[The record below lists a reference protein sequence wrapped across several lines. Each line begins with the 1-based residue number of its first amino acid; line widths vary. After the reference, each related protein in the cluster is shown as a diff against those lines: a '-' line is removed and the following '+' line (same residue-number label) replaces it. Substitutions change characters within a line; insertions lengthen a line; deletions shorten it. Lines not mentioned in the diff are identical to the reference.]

1 MGELRHKW
9 TMIRQSR
16 SIDCG
21 FPVKKAR
28 GRCSSSWN
36 IRRLRPSEARA
47 GDFPSCKAARLFCR
61 LFGRLDCRGVWPRWG
76 LREAGRTR
84 IGGCGADYPGSGV
97 RERMRPDSTSG
108 WWGAGASASTIDDFS
123 GPGAEV
129 EDRYLFS
136 RRGEPVAFSPWLV
149 PGTWLVG
156 ICSGL
161 TLVIG
166 FLAISRKLRFRTIW
180 LGIAGVL
187 ILSATLVEPAVTFL
201 LLQAAALGAF
211 LSLLGFVIERSIERA
226 SVRLT
231 RTGRG
236 GLPAGRSST
245 DSPLKGTAAVGSDDP
260 TAIRVRVPSTVD
272 HAPVGTPAGQE
283 AVPELRSSTV
293 QRA

>member
-1 MGELRHKW
+1 MESG
-9 TMIRQSR
+9 
-16 SIDCG
+16 
-21 FPVKKAR
+21 R
-28 GRCSSSWN
+28 G
-36 IRRLRPSEARA
+36 
-47 GDFPSCKAARLFCR
+47 GDSARLVGRESVVVERIILEAASGKGCVR
-61 LFGRLDCRGVWPRWG
+61 TQRVAGGSRRFGIDDRRFLRTGCRG
-76 LREAGRTR
+76 
-84 IGGCGADYPGSGV
+84 
-97 RERMRPDSTSG
+97 
-108 WWGAGASASTIDDFS
+108 
-123 GPGAEV
+123 

-283 AVPELRSSTV
+283 VVPELRSSTV